1 MEKKITHC
9 GQMSQV
15 HLRIKESG
23 VNALRLRLE
32 FAITR
37 GDQGLIDWAY
47 QCVREYYGCSV
58 WFIIYVYIHEYVS
71 VAGLHVCHMDH
82 VRLLHVIQISVFSS
96 GFAVLAFF
104 SFIYIFCSSDLSW
117 PLRH

>member
-1 MEKKITHC
+1 MGKKITHC

-47 QCVREYYGCSV
+47 QCVREYYGCSM
-58 WFIIYVYIHEYVS
+58 WFIIYVYIHEYVGTPKS
-71 VAGLHVCHMDH
+71 MVDYFFQKL
-82 VRLLHVIQISVFSS
+82 RKF
-96 GFAVLAFF
+96 FFF
-104 SFIYIFCSSDLSW
+104 SDEYPSSSILCF
-117 PLRH
+117 